1 MMAARVRTKRDW
13 EETPAL
19 LVYLAAI
26 VVSIWAWV
34 ITVSEGLTNPAVAW
48 SFGMLI
54 IVGEALRIDL
64 RGAAGQAPIALAGG
78 LGYALLAESAAGD
91 GWAQVVAVSSLAM
104 LIGAVPHALAGRDF
118 WADSIS
124 RRIVLIATVAL
135 LFHLVMTEFAWSQHF
150 ADDLRLRALCMA
162 TVLAI
167 GFMLSSVL
175 DASQRAIAC
184 PGSFGHRL
192 SNQIRDHVRLRM
204 ASLATAM
211 VLAIATELV
220 GAWAVPACAV
230 PLLLTQLSYRRYQ
243 LARVTYAQAVDALS
257 RATDM
262 AGFTRPGH
270 ARRVADI
277 AVGVGNEIGL
287 RTEQMRQLEFAAL
300 LHDVGQMSL
309 TEPLPSGATIFASY
323 DERVAIA
330 TSGADLIA
338 DAGLPGDIATA
349 VGRQVEPVRSGS
361 DARHAAAPLMSRII
375 NVANAFD
382 DLTDAQPSQAS
393 AEQAVDRIRRG
404 IADDYDPAVVEAL
417 ARHVAHTHALVP

>member
-1 MMAARVRTKRDW
+1 MMASRLTSKRDW
-13 EETPAL
+13 DGTPAL
-19 LVYLAAI
+19 LVHVAAF
-26 VVSIWAWV
+26 VVSIWAWTV
-34 ITVSEGLTNPAVAW
+34 TVSEGLRNPAMAA

-54 IVGEALRIDL
+54 IVGEAWRIDL

-78 LGYALLAESAAGD
+78 LGYALLAEGPADYGL
-91 GWAQVVAVSSLAM
+91 AQVVAVSSLAM
-104 LIGAVPHALAGRDF
+104 LIGALPHAVAGRDI
-118 WADSIS
+118 WAASIA
-124 RRIVLIATVAL
+124 RRILLIATVGL
-135 LFHLVMTEFAWSQHF
+135 LFHLVMTEFAWSQQF

-162 TVLAI
+162 AVLAI
-167 GFMLSSVL
+167 GYMLSSVVGAL
-175 DASQRAIAC
+175 QRANAG

-192 SNQIRDHVRLRM
+192 GNQFRDHVRLRL

-211 VLAIATELV
+211 VLAIATSLV

-243 LARVTYAQAVDALS
+243 LARVTYAQAVEALS

-277 AVGVGNEIGL
+277 AVGMGVDLGL
-287 RTEQMRQLEFAAL
+287 RTEQIRQLEFAAL

-309 TEPLPSGATIFASY
+309 TEPLPGGATIFASY
-323 DERVAIA
+323 EERVAIA

-349 VGRQVEPVRSGS
+349 VGRQVEPVLSGL
-361 DARHAAAPLMSRII
+361 DHRRAATPVLSRII

-382 DLTDAQPSQAS
+382 DLTGAQPSQPS

-404 IADDYDPAVVEAL
+404 IADDYDPDVVESL
-417 ARHVAHTHALVP
+417 ARHVAHTHALVT

>member
-1 MMAARVRTKRDW
+1 MMASPVTTKRDW
-13 EETPAL
+13 VRTPAV
-19 LVYLAAI
+19 LVH
-26 VVSIWAWV
+26 VVAFVLSIWAWT
-34 ITVSEGLTNPAVAW
+34 ITVSEGFTNPAVGA
-48 SFGMLI
+48 SFGLLI
-54 IVGEALRIDL
+54 IVGEAWRIDL

-78 LGYALLAESAAGD
+78 LGYALLAEGPAD
-91 GWAQVVAVSSLAM
+91 YGWAQVVAVSSLAM
-104 LIGAVPHALAGRDF
+104 LIGALPHAVAGRDI
-118 WADSIS
+118 WAASIS
-124 RRIVLIATVAL
+124 RRILLIATVGL
-135 LFHLVMTEFAWSQHF
+135 LFHLVMTEFAWSDQF

-162 TVLAI
+162 VVLAI
-167 GFMLSSVL
+167 GFMLSCVVGAQPLS
-175 DASQRAIAC
+175 AG

-192 SNQIRDHVRLRM
+192 GNQFRDHVRLRL

-211 VLAIATELV
+211 VLAIATSLV

-277 AVGVGNEIGL
+277 AVGVGVDLGL
-287 RTEQMRQLEFAAL
+287 RTEQIRQLEFAAL
-300 LHDVGQMSL
+300 LHDVGQMGL
-309 TEPLPSGATIFASY
+309 TEPLPGGATIFASY

-349 VGRQVEPVRSGS
+349 VGRQVEPILSGP
-361 DARHAAAPLMSRII
+361 DHQRAATPLLSRII

-382 DLTDAQPSQAS
+382 DLTGAQPSQPS

-404 IADDYDPAVVEAL
+404 IADYDPDVVESL
-417 ARHVAHTHALVP
+417 ARQVAQTHALVT

>member
-1 MMAARVRTKRDW
+1 MMAVSVRATRDW
-13 EETPAL
+13 GGTPAM
-19 LVYLAAI
+19 LVYLAAL
-26 VVSIWAWV
+26 VVSVWAWT
-34 ITVSEGLTNPAVAW
+34 ITLSEGFTNPAAAW
-48 SFGMLI
+48 SFGLLI
-54 IVGEALRIDL
+54 IFGEAMRIDL
-64 RGAAGQAPIALAGG
+64 RGAVGQAPIALAGG
-78 LGYALLAESAAGD
+78 LGYALLAVGIADD

-104 LIGAVPHALAGRDF
+104 VVGALPHALAGRDI
-118 WADSIS
+118 WAASIS
-124 RRIVLIATVAL
+124 RRVVLIAIVAL
-135 LFHLVMTEFAWSQHF
+135 LFHLVMTEFAWSQDF

-162 TVLAI
+162 AVLAI
-167 GFMLSSVL
+167 GFLLSSVL
-175 DASQRAIAC
+175 GASQRAIAG

-211 VLAIATELV
+211 VLAIATALV

-262 AGFTRPGH
+262 AGFTPPGH

-277 AVGVGNEIGL
+277 AVGVGIELGL
-287 RTEQMRQLEFAAL
+287 GTEQMRQLEFAAL

-309 TEPLPSGATIFASY
+309 TEPLPGGATIFASY

-349 VGRQVEPVRSGS
+349 VGRQVEPVR
-361 DARHAAAPLMSRII
+361 DVVDPQRAPAPLSSRII
-375 NVANAFD
+375 NVANAFA
-382 DLTDAQPSQAS
+382 DLTDAQVSQAS

-417 ARHVAHTHALVP
+417 ARHVAHTYPPVL